1 MYHIDDVFIAV
12 SCHKHAKWLHALK
25 DEWIRIHLVNWAE
38 WIDRNL
44 RPANVLY
51 VLLIWRILLSIVWSN
66 SDCNGMYQLIAL
78 HQRFQL
84 HDSAN
89 HWSMI
94 VEAELLLLLLDIDMI
109 LLDGKVGI
117 SFQLTFLHAECT
129 QTIWVSVFS
138 IMYQC
143 VLICSNRHQWLCC
156 RWVSAYFID
165 YTIVTYGV

>member
-1 MYHIDDVFIAV
+1 MVARSERWMNQNSSSKLGRMDRPQSKTNKCIICT
-12 SCHKHAKWLHALK
+12 SNTK
-25 DEWIRIHLVNWAE
+25 DTS
-38 WIDRNL
+38 
-44 RPANVLY
+44 
-51 VLLIWRILLSIVWSN
+51 SIVWSN